1 MNQLVEELYSK
12 LDNQE
17 KIIRAL
23 QQRVNKL
30 EQEREEND
38 NMESKPKFYA
48 MVYEWNEH
56 KIKYTNII
64 REDILQA
71 LEKMI
76 KKGAKKDE
84 LKERLESLLKYH
96 YWSKSEYEIMVGD
109 LFCKED
115 ELEKIDVW
123 FQIEPNINLILDNI
137 IMYLAPRKGKKIVEE
152 DTDETS
158 KNVYKEILERM
169 DRE

>member
-1 MNQLVEELYSK
+1 MNQLIEELYSK

-30 EQEREEND
+30 EQERKGKD
-38 NMESKPKFYA
+38 NVESKPKFYA

-64 REDILQA
+64 QEDILQA

-76 KKGAKKDE
+76 KKEVKRGE

-96 YWSKSEYEIMVGD
+96 YWSRAEYELMVGD
-109 LFCKED
+109 LFCKEE
-115 ELEKIDVW
+115 ELEKIDIW
-123 FQIEPNINLILDNI
+123 FQIEPNVDLILDNI
-137 IMYLAPRKGKKIVEE
+137 IMYLAPRKGKKIIEE
-152 DTDETS
+152 D
-158 KNVYKEILERM
+158 
-169 DRE
+169 